1 MRLELGRNCI
11 VDFKNELEE
20 VVQEIVELDNE
31 YAQNKKEVLKEVKD
45 VKDSTILYLSLKKI
59 VDAFETIKEINKK
72 YEEGL
77 QKVTK
82 SLDSLGIEECYVS
95 DSGNHI
101 IFYVRSFKELEEIAK
116 ITYQEIKGNYITFL
130 IEDSL
135 KVSFHFKKE
144 VN

>member
-72 YEEGL
+72 YEE
-77 QKVTK
+77 V
-82 SLDSLGIEECYVS
+82 
-95 DSGNHI
+95 
-101 IFYVRSFKELEEIAK
+101 
-116 ITYQEIKGNYITFL
+116 
-130 IEDSL
+130 
-135 KVSFHFKKE
+135 FKK
-144 VN
+144 